1 MFREFTQEIIVKTLS
16 DCISEILGYEVP
28 NFMGVSWRSD
38 LQRFLN
44 VRGLFLCQIDGVLE
58 MHKSIKDPHVGPSM
72 IVETADGFLVE
83 EPDIFH
89 DGMNPVEVGE
99 MFNQLI
105 NDPQGRFSLVSEQ
118 PTEPDPVIAVYML
131 ARPVRN
137 N

>member
-1 MFREFTQEIIVKTLS
+1 MKTLS

-28 NFMGVSWRSD
+28 NFMGISWRSD

-44 VRGLFLCQIDGVLE
+44 VRGYFIAQIDGIE
-58 MHKSIKDPHVGPSM
+58 MYKSIRDPHVGPTI
-72 IVETADGFLVE
+72 IVETVDGFLVE

-99 MFNQLI
+99 MFKELI
-105 NDPQGRFSLVSEQ
+105 EDPAGRFSLVSEAD
-118 PTEPDPVIAVYML
+118 ESDPVIAVYML

-137 N
+137 NQNG